1 MGLTG
6 VMFLVQDLASSKG
19 VEVSV
24 SPDGLGFDTFKL
36 SDGEHL
42 DTSESL
48 VEAEHFVQSL

>member
-6 VMFLVQDLASSKG
+6 VMFWVQDLASSKG

>member
-1 MGLTG
+1 MELTG
-6 VMFLVQDLASSKG
+6 EMFWVQDLASSKG

-36 SDGEHL
+36 SSGEHL

-48 VEAEHFVQSL
+48 VEAEMFVQSL